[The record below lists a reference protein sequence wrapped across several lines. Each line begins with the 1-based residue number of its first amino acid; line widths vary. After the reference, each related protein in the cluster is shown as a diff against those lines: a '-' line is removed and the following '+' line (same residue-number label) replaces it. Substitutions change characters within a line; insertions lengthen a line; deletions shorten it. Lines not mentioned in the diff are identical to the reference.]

1 MEREEKRHRGID
13 SEERR
18 KRNNRANEGNGVPC
32 NYFRGKLEGL

>member
-18 KRNNRANEGNGVPC
+18 KRNNRTNEGNGV
-32 NYFRGKLEGL
+32 L